1 MFDALSDRLDSI
13 TKRLKGRGRL
23 SEADLDEAL
32 LEIRTALL
40 EADVDFG
47 VVRGFIAGVKERLVG
62 IELSKALSPGQQVVK
77 AVHDELIR
85 VLGGETL
92 KITYAQR
99 PPTVILLAGLQ
110 GAGKTTAAAKL
121 ARWFKQQGRNPILVA
136 ADLQRPAA
144 IQQLQV
150 LGDSIGIPVVT
161 DPAGPVASA
170 KAGIAEATRVGRDV
184 VIVDTAGR
192 LAIDEAL
199 MDEVAGVSRAAQP
212 TYTFLV
218 IDAMIGQDAVQ
229 TALAFHERLALD
241 GVILTKLDGDARG
254 GAALS
259 VAEVVGRPIAFA
271 STGEKLEDLDLFHPD
286 RMADRILGMGDV
298 MSLIEQAE
306 ATMDADVVSRSAG
319 RMMSGTFTLD
329 DFLDQLG
336 QVRKMGSMGGIMK
349 LMPGMSKQMRQA
361 ADQIDDRHLD
371 RLEGMVHSM
380 TKAERND
387 PSVID
392 GSRRRRIANGAGVTT
407 QDINQLLN
415 QFKQMQKMMRSMGGA
430 GSMGKGRIASAKAMM
445 SQRGMDPSSLGDG
458 MGNLSLPPQL
468 RGLGAPSAASGSPTR
483 PGSKNKKKKG
493 GRATPRKDR

>member
-13 TKRLKGRGRL
+13 AKRLKGRGRL

-32 LEIRTALL
+32 GEIRTALL
-40 EADVDFG
+40 DADVDFG
-47 VVRGFIAGVKERLVG
+47 VVRGFVAGVKDRLVG
-62 IELSKALSPGQQVVK
+62 VELSKALSPGQQVIK
-77 AVHDELIR
+77 AVHEELIR
-85 VLGGETL
+85 ILGGETL

-144 IQQLQV
+144 VQQLEV
-150 LGDSIGIPVVT
+150 LGAAIGVSVIS

-170 KAGIAEATRVGRDV
+170 KAGLDEAARVGRDV

-199 MDEVAGVSRAAQP
+199 MDEVAAVSVATKP

-229 TALAFHERLALD
+229 TALAFHERLELD

-254 GAALS
+254 GVALS

-271 STGEKLEDLDLFHPD
+271 STGEKVEDLDLFHPN
-286 RMADRILGMGDV
+286 RMADRILGMGD
-298 MSLIEQAE
+298 MLSLIEQAE
-306 ATMDADVVSRSAG
+306 ATMDADLVSRSAG
-319 RMMSGTFTLD
+319 LMISGTFTLD

-430 GSMGKGRIASAKAMM
+430 GGMGKGRLGAAKAMM
-445 SQRGMDPSSLGDG
+445 NQRGMDPSALMEGA
-458 MGNLSLPPQL
+458 GNLSLPPEL
-468 RGLGAPSAASGSPTR
+468 RGLGAPVGASSAPTR